1 MFSLGQFDIFGW
13 STYLS
18 SRSCLCQCLVR
29 ELVDMCKDNFIFL
42 RARGGRDAEREE
54 RALWETPERKRSTKQ
69 LSNGRMNS
77 EIDLSSWIWL
87 DLLEMRRH
95 YLGNRGENEGEIQ
108 QSENELTGQADPAE
122 EPMEEE
128 PVDDAPPPLE
138 DIEQSEEEDEEEKEE
153 EKGRRGN
160 ACSIPCRTIA
170 HRRTNTRCR
179 LRYVW
184 KATIFLND
192 RFFCLSQ
199 QLLDIPFI
207 RPPLQNVISRSS
219 AETIFGN
226 APSKPIYSQTRP
238 VHSLIASFR
247 DDERCCREVSTIEN
261 RRHGRHRRG

>member
-1 MFSLGQFDIFGW
+1 
-13 STYLS
+13 
-18 SRSCLCQCLVR
+18 
-29 ELVDMCKDNFIFL
+29 MCKDNCIFL

-153 EKGRRGN
+153 EKEEEETPAPSLAEPSPIAEPTPVADCGMSEKQRYF
-160 ACSIPCRTIA
+160 STI
-170 HRRTNTRCR
+170 
-179 LRYVW
+179 VSFV
-184 KATIFLND
+184 FLN
-192 RFFCLSQ
+192 
-199 QLLDIPFI
+199 
-207 RPPLQNVISRSS
+207 N
-219 AETIFGN
+219 
-226 APSKPIYSQTRP
+226 Y
-238 VHSLIASFR
+238 
-247 DDERCCREVSTIEN
+247 
-261 RRHGRHRRG
+261 